1 MRIHSPL
8 FLLAALGVLGLTG
21 PVAAQVDT
29 SQWKCEKC
37 PYKKGTTG
45 HVDAGVGYTTDDST
59 TFGNYTGL
67 PDQGLH
73 LVLGGQVSHRGEGGY
88 FADLSA
94 ADLGLD
100 IRTIDGEAGREGQY
114 SMWLGYA
121 QIPRYFAEGAQT
133 PFLGNGSNLLTLPA
147 GYPGAVTGPA
157 TAPGAMPLAA
167 TLQPVEIG
175 YDASRFEV
183 GGKWVGQE
191 HWTYRAS
198 LRRDV
203 REGTRPGAGSFFSTA
218 AQLASPVDHTTD
230 QFEVAA
236 SYDTAR
242 WQATLAYQLSAFKN
256 GNEALNWANPFN
268 PVVPGATQGQLALAP
283 DNQFHQITGSASY
296 QITPTLRASTDI
308 AWGQGRQD
316 ESFLPATANA
326 VLLPSVPALP
336 AASLD
341 GEVNTFNF
349 NAKLTATPV
358 EGLRLNALYARDMR
372 DNETAVL
379 AYPQVATDIFLDTAL
394 RSNTPYDLTQDRISL
409 NADYR
414 GLEGWKLNGGYDW
427 DSRQRN
433 YSEVVTTRENTVWGR
448 ATVQALEPMSL
459 TLDLAYGDRSHSTY
473 GTSVWVSSPQNP
485 LMRKVNLA
493 ARERTSAGLRADWV
507 IGDAVTLGLGANW
520 ANDDYDET
528 VIGLNEAESR
538 GVVGDISVMVSDET
552 RFHAFA
558 QGEQIESRQTGSQS
572 YGAPDWTGNVK
583 DRMRVVGFGIKH
595 AAVPDKFEVGADL
608 SFSRSTSDTSVQTVM
623 AEPPFARA
631 ETSLDTVKLYA
642 SYRLNESLWL
652 NGSYW
657 FEQYESSD
665 WRLDTVQPGNV
676 YNLLAFGNLAPQYRV
691 NVFRVS
697 VRYQF

>member
-1 MRIHSPL
+1 
-8 FLLAALGVLGLTG
+8 
-21 PVAAQVDT
+21 
-29 SQWKCEKC
+29 
-37 PYKKGTTG
+37 
-45 HVDAGVGYTTDDST
+45 
-59 TFGNYTGL
+59 
-67 PDQGLH
+67 
-73 LVLGGQVSHRGEGGY
+73 
-88 FADLSA
+88 
-94 ADLGLD
+94 
-100 IRTIDGEAGREGQY
+100 
-114 SMWLGYA
+114 
-121 QIPRYFAEGAQT
+121 
-133 PFLGNGSNLLTLPA
+133 
-147 GYPGAVTGPA
+147 
-157 TAPGAMPLAA
+157 
-167 TLQPVEIG
+167 
-175 YDASRFEV
+175 
-183 GGKWVGQE
+183 
-191 HWTYRAS
+191 
-198 LRRDV
+198 
-203 REGTRPGAGSFFSTA
+203 
-218 AQLASPVDHTTD
+218 
-230 QFEVAA
+230 VAA

-256 GNEALNWANPFN
+256 GNQALNWANPFN

-308 AWGQGRQD
+308 SWGQGRQD
-316 ESFLPATANA
+316 ESFLPATANT
-326 VLLPSVPALP
+326 VLLPLVPALP
-336 AASLD
+336 ASSLD

-349 NAKLTATPV
+349 NAKLTATPMP
-358 EGLRLNALYARDMR
+358 GLRLNALYARDMR
-372 DNETAVL
+372 DNETEVR

-448 ATVQALEPMSL
+448 ATVQVLEPMSL
-459 TLDLAYGDRSHSTY
+459 SLDLAYGDRSHSTY

-493 ARERTSAGLRADWV
+493 ARERSSAGLRADWV

-538 GVVGDISVMVSDET
+538 GVAGDISVRVSDET
-552 RFHAFA
+552 SLHAFA

-583 DRMRVVGFGIKH
+583 DRLRVVGFGIKH
-595 AAVPDKFEVGADL
+595 AAIPDKLELGADL